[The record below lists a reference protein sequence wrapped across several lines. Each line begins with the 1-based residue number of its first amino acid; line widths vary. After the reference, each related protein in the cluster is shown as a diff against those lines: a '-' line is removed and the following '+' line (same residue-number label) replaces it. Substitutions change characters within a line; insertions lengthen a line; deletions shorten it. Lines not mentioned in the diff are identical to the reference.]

1 MTDKI
6 NKIFEICVINDF
18 EFTYQNEG
26 QKNYI
31 TYSLNPNKILINI
44 SDIND
49 VELEKLLDN
58 KFKEL
63 KETFK

>member
-18 EFTYQNEG
+18 DFTYQNEG

-49 VELEKLLDN
+49 VELEKLLDD

>member
-49 VELEKLLDN
+49 VELEKLLDD